1 MESVMTEQPPS
12 SPSLPT
18 LLAALL
24 RVCAGSR
31 RAPDIG
37 PVDDRSRVT
46 DANPQGQKGRRTG
59 NVRTGDQRFIC
70 RADPKPVAAQ
80 LNLEDACIGIS

>member
-12 SPSLPT
+12 SPLLPT

-24 RVCAGSR
+24 RYAQVQDSARDIR
-31 RAPDIG
+31 R
-37 PVDDRSRVT
+37 VYDRSRVT
-46 DANPQGQKGRRTG
+46 GANPQGQKGRRAG
-59 NVRTGDQRFIC
+59 NVRTGDQHFIC